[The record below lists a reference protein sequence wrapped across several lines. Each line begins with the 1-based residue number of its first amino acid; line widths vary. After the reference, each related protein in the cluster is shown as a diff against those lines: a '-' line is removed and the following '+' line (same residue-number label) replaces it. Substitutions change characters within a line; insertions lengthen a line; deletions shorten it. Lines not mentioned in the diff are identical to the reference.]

1 MADTPLGEVILKN
14 VRLSF
19 AEIFKPGK
27 PQKNDKGE
35 TVPGKY
41 HCNFLLVKGTPEAKA
56 NMDKCKAAA
65 DAVKTDKWGKPE
77 KWPKFKPE
85 KVFLRDGDLEDWDG
99 YEGCYY
105 ISANNPNPP
114 VLIDNKK
121 DDKGKWLELTLA
133 NGGTRRLYAGCYVN
147 AIIRIWAQD
156 SAEFGKRM
164 NCSLES
170 IQYFKKGDPFS
181 GNKPVDPNGKFDDA
195 VEDEDEEGESIGSSS
210 AEREEEDS
218 LI

>member
-1 MADTPLGEVILKN
+1 MAKTEVGEVILKN

-41 HCNFLLVKGTPEAKA
+41 HCNFLMEKGSEATEA
-56 NMDKCKAAA
+56 NMAKCKTAA
-65 DAVKTDKWGKPE
+65 DQVKAEKWGSKPE
-77 KWPKFKPE
+77 KWPKLKPDR
-85 KVFLRDGDLEDWDG
+85 VFLRDGDLEDWDG
-99 YEGCYY
+99 YEGHFY
-105 ISANNPNPP
+105 ISANNPNQP

-121 DDKGKWLELTLA
+121 DAKGKWEELTLA
-133 NGGTRRLYAGCYVN
+133 NGGPRRLYAGCYVN

-156 SAEFGKRM
+156 SEDFGKRM

-181 GNKPVDPNGKFDDA
+181 GNKPVDPNGKFEDA
-195 VEDEDEEGESIGSSS
+195 DVVDEDGDGDSIG
-210 AEREEEDS
+210 EEADDS
-218 LI
+218 DLI